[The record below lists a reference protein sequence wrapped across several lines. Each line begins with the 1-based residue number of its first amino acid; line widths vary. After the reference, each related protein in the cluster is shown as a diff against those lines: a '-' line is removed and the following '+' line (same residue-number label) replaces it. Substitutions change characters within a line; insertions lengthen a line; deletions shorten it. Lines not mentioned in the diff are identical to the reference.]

1 MNPACQHWNLH
12 NASLAVLALAC
23 GLLALPAW
31 TDEPP
36 APAKPGTAQPNVHV
50 LPTPFLIPGLN
61 RERTVRI
68 YLPLVAGRESEAWTG
83 GSTSKHHRRHV
94 LTAKAKTGFGPGIL
108 IGVILAA
115 AFSLVCAALLVGPVR
130 ARDVDAAPLPR
141 LGWPKVVATMAAL
154 FIYALVLEPVGFV
167 AATSVLLLF
176 FFRALERQ
184 RWLVALG
191 SSLATALLTYLVFRV
206 WLNVQL
212 PAGPWGG

>member
-1 MNPACQHWNLH
+1 VTGRERGAAAVLLVFGLI
-12 NASLAVLALAC
+12 ALEEASRLRFGSLAR
-23 GLLALPAW
+23 P
-31 TDEPP
+31 
-36 APAKPGTAQPNVHV
+36 
-50 LPTPFLIPGLN
+50 
-61 RERTVRI
+61 
-68 YLPLVAGRESEAWTG
+68 
-83 GSTSKHHRRHV
+83 
-94 LTAKAKTGFGPGIL
+94 GPGFFP
-108 IGVILAA
+108 VVLAA
-115 AFSLVCAALLVGPVR
+115 AFSLVCAVLLVGPVR
-130 ARDVDAAPLPR
+130 ARDADAAPLPR

-167 AATSVLLLF
+167 AATFVLLLF